1 MPYFLVENFR
11 SGLDV
16 RKSILT
22 APAGTLTRLVNAAIT
37 PGGEIRKR
45 KAFIKVADLTG
56 TFGLASIG
64 TELVAFTKGVDK
76 TAPTLTD
83 VRTGAT
89 LSDVTFKYH
98 KVPNTSPTSVMVDFD
113 IFDGKIYLVMSDPT
127 PSAPADSD
135 RGAALPAPVAE
146 NETWLQ
152 TSDNTI
158 YEWRGTSW
166 EQWEAKKRVGL
177 LPARGYKD
185 TTFLNTTDNKL
196 YAVNFSNEWDLFKA
210 KEKGT
215 ALPGTGGYYAGDT
228 FENTATGKYYIFKS
242 GNWTELVPDSTGAA
256 FPSPQ
261 FEGYTVYQ
269 YNEQKTYVT
278 KNRAWEIF
286 TPTHTVATLPKGYK
300 NGEAFFNT
308 TDNKW
313 YMWETSKWLEWKVTN
328 KAKNPHYYFDDR
340 EKVNDR
346 LTQNLDL
353 SWEWTTK
360 DNPNKDTYQPT
371 EGAGMGYFVRA
382 YKSKMYCVGDKYLR
396 FSAVNNGFL
405 WEASAN
411 TNDNSRD
418 GAGNI
423 NISIQEGGS
432 STLNG
437 VEIYY
442 DKLALFSE
450 LSTQMWTVVS
460 DPKQNALGQVLRQ
473 TGTKAPWSVQQ
484 YGSGDILFLAS
495 SGIRS
500 MKARDISNSAAV
512 SDIGS
517 PIDDLIHGIPEADRV
532 YCRSVLEPIF
542 GRVWFAFRRNV
553 FVLSF
558 FPGPNITAWSNY
570 TVDFDIEYILVCG
583 DRLFVR
589 SGNDLYLYGGASGEE
604 HDTSPV
610 EVRLPFLD
618 GSKPG
623 HMKMFQ
629 AIDATVTGTWDI
641 KIAYD
646 FDNPDAEEDVATV
659 TAPTWNKG
667 RYELTGFASHMSLR
681 FYNNTAEDAVVSNA
695 AIHYNMAQDSD

>member
-1 MPYFLVENFR
+1 MPYFLVENFK

-22 APAGTLTRLVNAAIT
+22 APAGTLTRLINAAIT

-45 KAFIKVADLTG
+45 KAFVKVANLTG

-64 TELVAFTKGVDK
+64 TKLVAFTKGVQTPNPGIKD
-76 TAPTLTD
+76 PTTGASPTD
-83 VRTGAT
+83 VT
-89 LSDVTFKYH
+89 LEYH
-98 KVPNTSPTSVMVDFD
+98 RIPNKSPTSVMTDYDV
-113 IFDGKIYLVMSDPT
+113 FDGKLYLVMSDPNPT
-127 PSAPADSD
+127 PPADADS
-135 RGAALPAPVAE
+135 GTGLPKPVPE
-146 NETWLQ
+146 NEPYLR

-158 YEWRGTSW
+158 HVWRQGTW
-166 EQWEAKKRVGL
+166 NDWAATKRVGS
-177 LPARGYKD
+177 LPARGYTGDWFK
-185 TTFLNTTDNKL
+185 NTTNNTWYKVSGSDWVKQTSQPT
-196 YAVNFSNEWDLFKA
+196 ASDTQQT
-210 KEKGT
+210 GP
-215 ALPGTGGYYAGDT
+215 ALPSNQMEDVIYY
-228 FENTATGKYYIFKS
+228 N
-242 GNWTELVPDSTGAA
+242 
-256 FPSPQ
+256 
-261 FEGYTVYQ
+261 
-269 YNEQKTYVT
+269 YNENVNYVT
-278 KNRAWEIF
+278 RNRVWEVW
-286 TPTHTVATLPKGYK
+286 TPPHTVATLPKGYK
-300 NGEAFFNT
+300 DGDAFKNT
-308 TDNKW
+308 TDGKFYKW
-313 YMWETSKWLEWKVTN
+313 QTSAWVPW
-328 KAKNPHYYFDDR
+328 ASSIRDKNPHYYFDDR
-340 EKVNDR
+340 EKVNDQF
-346 LTQNLDL
+346 TQNLDL
-353 SWEWTTK
+353 TWEWSTK
-360 DNPNKDTYQPT
+360 PNPNKDTYQPT
-371 EGAGMGYFVRA
+371 EGAGMGYFIRA
-382 YKSKMYCVGDKYLR
+382 YKSKIYCVGDKYLR

-405 WEASAN
+405 WEASTD

-423 NISIQEGGS
+423 NVSIQEGGS

-442 DKLALFSE
+442 DKLALFTE
-450 LSTQMWTVVS
+450 QSTQMWAVVS

-517 PIDDLIHGIPEADRV
+517 PIDDLVRSIPENDRV
-532 YCRSVLEPIF
+532 YCRSVLEPVV
-542 GRVWFAFRRNV
+542 GRVWFAFRRNIYL
-553 FVLSF
+553 LSF

-570 TVDFDIEYILVCG
+570 KVDFDIEYIVVCG

-589 SGNDLYLYGGASGEE
+589 SGDDLYLYGGVTGEE
-604 HDTSPV
+604 YDTCAV

-646 FDNPDAEEDVATV
+646 FDHPDSEESVATV

-667 RYELTGFASHMSLR
+667 RYELTGYASHMSLR
-681 FYNNTAEDAVVSNA
+681 FYNNTAEPAVLSNA
-695 AIHYNMAQDSD
+695 AIHYNMATDAD

>member
-1 MPYFLVENFR
+1 LIENFR

-37 PGGEIRKR
+37 PGGEIKKR
-45 KAFIKVADLTG
+45 KAFVKVADLTG

-64 TELVAFTKGVDK
+64 TELVAFTKGVD
-76 TAPTLTD
+76 
-83 VRTGAT
+83 RTPPALVDT
-89 LSDVTFKYH
+89 VTGVTVPETVLKYH
-98 KVPNTSPTSVMVDFD
+98 KVPNTSPTSVMTDFD
-113 IFDGKIYLVMSDPT
+113 IFDGKIYLVMSDPNPQPPT
-127 PSAPADSD
+127 DCDS
-135 RGAALPAPVAE
+135 GPTLPDPVPE
-146 NETWLQ
+146 NKTYLQ
-152 TSDNTI
+152 TSDNTV

-166 EQWEAKKRVGL
+166 EQWEAKKRAGL
-177 LPARGYKD
+177 LPARGYNG
-185 TTFLNTTDNKL
+185 TTFKNTTDGKL
-196 YAVNFSNEWDLFKA
+196 YQVNYSGDWEEWRPTPVQS
-210 KEKGT
+210 T
-215 ALPGTGGYYAGDT
+215 APTPDNTGPH
-228 FENTATGKYYIFKS
+228 
-242 GNWTELVPDSTGAA
+242 L
-256 FPSPQ
+256 PSPQ

-269 YNEQKTYVT
+269 YNEKKTYVT
-278 KNRAWEIF
+278 KNRVWEEWKADYE
-286 TPTHTVATLPKGYK
+286 VATLPKGYA
-300 NGEAFFNT
+300 NGDAFHDT
-308 TDNKW
+308 THNKY
-313 YMWETSKWLEWKVTN
+313 YMWETSKWIDWKVTN

-340 EKVNDR
+340 EKVNDK

-353 SWEWTTK
+353 TWEWSTK
-360 DNPNKDTYQPT
+360 NNPNKDTYQPT

-405 WEASAN
+405 WEASVN
-411 TNDNSRD
+411 PNDNSRD

-423 NISIQEGGS
+423 NIAIQEGGS

-450 LSTQMWTVVS
+450 LSTQMWAVVS

-517 PIDDLIHGIPEADRV
+517 PIDDLIHVIPEADRV
-532 YCRSVLEPIF
+532 YCRSVLEPVV
-542 GRVWFAFRRNV
+542 GRVWFAFRKNI

-570 TVDFDIEYILVCG
+570 KVDFDIEYILVCG
-583 DRLFVR
+583 DKLYVR
-589 SGNDLYLYGGASGEE
+589 SGNDLYLYGGAGGDEY
-604 HDTSPV
+604 DASPV

-629 AIDATVTGTWDI
+629 AIDATVTGSWDI
-641 KIAYD
+641 KVAYD
-646 FDNPDAEEDVATV
+646 FDHPDNEEDVAHC

-667 RYELTGFASHMSLR
+667 RYELQGYASHVSLR
-681 FYNNTAEDAVVSNA
+681 FYNNSAEAAVVSNA
-695 AIHYNMAQDSD
+695 ALHYNMASDSD